1 MPRRGSAAIVDV
13 SEALQR
19 DQADDVAFRVDR
31 VEGRIPDGLD
41 GVLFRNGGGIF
52 TAGDAHLSFL
62 DGYGLVGA
70 LEVADGAA
78 FLRTSHPETPVLIEE
93 RRAGRMTRRRVFTNL
108 PGWRRNVFNVDPT
121 TTAAHDSY
129 VWNGQLHA
137 ADLGRH
143 AALSLPEL
151 KTVGETPWRTNKG
164 ELTAPMPREDPV
176 TDTLVTY
183 VLRQTAIKSEVTFVE
198 VDGAF
203 QEVARSQTVRTDGLI
218 HDLAF
223 TEDWYVLVEN
233 AAKPRPLPALLGR
246 APLWTS
252 FAWDGR
258 PPTLLFIPRK
268 RAGEPVR
275 IPMTGTSLQTVFH
288 IVNVFA
294 EGDEVVVDVTGYD
307 GPVSFDALMVAT
319 RDGPIRLMPTN
330 HVARVRAAPLA
341 GGSADVQHFE
351 GASGEAPEIAPAL
364 QGRPYSCV
372 WYAAVPS
379 PSVDPNSY
387 VFTSRMGRL
396 DVATGTVTT
405 WDAGAD
411 HQLSPPAFAPD
422 PAGGPEDGWVLAWD
436 LDLTAETA
444 DVVILDAG
452 DLAAGPLAR
461 LHLGVYLPAVS
472 HCRFAPGVRVSA

>member
-1 MPRRGSAAIVDV
+1 MAMNV
-13 SEALQR
+13 SEALRR

-31 VEGRIPDGLD
+31 VEGRIPDRLD

-52 TAGDAHLSFL
+52 AAGGDPLSFL
-62 DGYGLVGA
+62 DGYGIIGS
-70 LEVADGAA
+70 LEVADGSA
-78 FLRTSHPETPVLIEE
+78 FLRTSHPETRVLAEE

-143 AALSLPEL
+143 TALSLPEL
-151 KTVGETPWRTNKG
+151 KTVGETPWVTGKG
-164 ELTAPMPREDPV
+164 ELTAPMPREDPS
-176 TDTLVTY
+176 TDRLVTY
-183 VLRQTAIKSEVTFVE
+183 VLRQTPARSEVTFVE
-198 VDGAF
+198 VDASF
-203 QEVARSQTVRTDGLI
+203 RQVARSQTVRTEGLV

-223 TEDWYVLVEN
+223 TDDWYVLVEN
-233 AAKPRPLPALLGR
+233 AARPRPLPALLGR
-246 APLWTS
+246 DPLWSS

-258 PPTLLFIPRK
+258 PPTLLLIPR
-268 RAGEPVR
+268 RHEGPAVR
-275 IPMTGTSLQTVFH
+275 LPMTGTSLRTVFH
-288 IVNVFA
+288 IVNA
-294 EGDEVVVDVTGYD
+294 YADGDEVVVDVTGYD
-307 GPVSFDALMVAT
+307 GPVSFDAIMVST
-319 RDGPIRLMPTN
+319 GGRPVRPTPTN
-330 HVARVRAAPLA
+330 HVSRVRGAPPV
-341 GGSADVQHFE
+341 GGRASVVHFE
-351 GASGEAPEIAPAL
+351 GASGEAPEVAPSL
-364 QGRPYSCV
+364 QGRPHSCA
-372 WYAAVPS
+372 WYAALPS
-379 PSVDPNSY
+379 SSIDPNGY

-396 DVATGTVTT
+396 DVTTGAVTT
-405 WDAGAD
+405 WDAGAG

-436 LDLTAETA
+436 LDLTAETT

-452 DLAAGPLAR
+452 DLTAGPVAR